1 MEEKMKKMY
10 QNMYQNV
17 GKKIMTLAKV
27 CGWICL
33 IAGII
38 SWFIFLCNDYSFDN
52 YMGWISLLGGILSF
66 VSSWMLYG
74 FGQMVDDVN
83 AMRKGAEN
91 TAEAAPSEELPE
103 L

>member
-1 MEEKMKKMY
+1 MEEKMKK
-10 QNMYQNV
+10 MYQNV

-33 IAGII
+33 IAGIL
-38 SWFIFLCNDYSFDN
+38 SWFILLCIGYG
-52 YMGWISLLGGILSF
+52 YMSWIGLLSGILSF
-66 VSSWMLYG
+66 VSSWPLYG